1 MNFDKY
7 IFKILMVTTSQ
18 TTSVMAQVSYQQ
30 YVPINV
36 ITLGLRETDNI
47 NRMITLTEHPLCG

>member
-47 NRMITLTEHPLCG
+47 NRMITLTE